1 MLAPR
6 RVKGNAL
13 GERAEE
19 QAMTDIA
26 WHNVIDRANG
36 DGEFRGH
43 FPMSEDPDRFR
54 SYMLP
59 ILEQIRSRGG

>member
-1 MLAPR
+1 
-6 RVKGNAL
+6 
-13 GERAEE
+13 
-19 QAMTDIA
+19 MTDIA

-36 DGEFRGH
+36 DAEFLGH

-59 ILEQIRSRGG
+59 ILEQIRRRGG